1 MKKWIKILI
10 LLIVIQISY
19 MLCVTP
25 NASIAV
31 LTPVDAGNQDGGDPP
46 TISGTIKKVT
56 PSYIASSNYSELQ
69 TTIGYILNFLQ
80 IASGLTSV
88 IMIAFTGFKLIFEV
102 NPKVVEETKKT
113 MFPIVFGIVLTFGAA
128 SIAKFIIGAVE

>member
-1 MKKWIKILI
+1 MKRYIKILI
-10 LLIVIQISY
+10 LLIIIQISY
-19 MLCVTP
+19 MYITP
-25 NASIAV
+25 NIVRAE
-31 LTPVDAGNQDGGDPP
+31 NDGEGGPPPP
-46 TISGTIKKVT
+46 TISGTIKDVS
-56 PSYIASSNYSELQ
+56 PSYIDSSNYSELQ

-102 NPKVVEETKKT
+102 NPKVVKETKKT